1 MDRATGAAS
10 STGSDLLKKALFQLH
25 RLIGLSAGIVLAFNG
40 ITGALMAFG
49 PQLRAHYGPT
59 AQRVAP
65 TGNAPLAVEE
75 IYQRVQA
82 LVPGRAIASLMV
94 FADPTMPDR
103 VLLRRRPPGPPPA
116 ANPVPGPGDNPDM
129 PLLINPYTGAAMPS
143 STPVSRFLESVE
155 RLHRAQWAGD
165 SALGRAVHRSLSWI
179 VLLLF
184 YMVLSGLYLR
194 WPRGRARRDL
204 RVWFRLN
211 LKLRGAA
218 FLWNLHSVLGTCV
231 LLVYLMTAHTGLM
244 IAQQLSWYRAGSLHL
259 GAALGVQG
267 PPRRRD
273 EGPAPLASQP
283 LPLTQL
289 WQGFSAREPAY
300 PSATVEFPQGVGQSI
315 GVVSNGRRYE
325 IDASSG
331 ALRHVEPEP
340 SFDPIVDEPL
350 VAAFINGNPGLHTG
364 QRWGIPGQ
372 LLLMCSGLVM
382 PVLLIS
388 GWMMY
393 LTRRRRT
400 AKSPARTP
408 PQSAPETSHSA
419 GSKPYP

>member
-1 MDRATGAAS
+1 
-10 STGSDLLKKALFQLH
+10 LLKKALFQLH
-25 RLIGLSAGIVLAFNG
+25 RLIGISAGIVLAFNG

-65 TGNAPLAVEE
+65 TGGAPLEVEE
-75 IYQRVQA
+75 LYHRVQA
-82 LVPGRAIASLMV
+82 VVAGRAIASLMI
-94 FADPTMPDR
+94 FADPTVPDR
-103 VLLRRRPPGPPPA
+103 VQLQRRAPGPAAA
-116 ANPVPGPGDNPDM
+116 ANSMPGPGDNPDM
-129 PLLINPYTGAAMPS
+129 PLLINPYTGTAMSS
-143 STPVSRFLESVE
+143 STPVSRFLDTVE

-165 SALGRAVHRSLSWI
+165 GAIGRAVHRSLSWI

-194 WPRGRARRDL
+194 WPRGRARRDW
-204 RVWFRLN
+204 RAWFKLN
-211 LKLRGAA
+211 FKLRGTA

-267 PPRRRD
+267 PPPRRD
-273 EGPAPLASQP
+273 DGPPPPAQS

-289 WQGFSAREPAY
+289 WQDFSVREPAY
-300 PSATVEFPQGVGQSI
+300 HSATIEFPRGAAQSI
-315 GVVSNGRRYE
+315 DVVSSGRRYE
-325 IDASSG
+325 FNAGGG
-331 ALRHVEPEP
+331 ALRHIEPEP

-364 QRWGIPGQ
+364 QRWAIPGQ
-372 LLLMCSGLVM
+372 LLLMCTSLVM

-393 LTRRRRT
+393 LRRRRRT
-400 AKSPARTP
+400 AKAH
-408 PQSAPETSHSA
+408 A
-419 GSKPYP
+419 